1 VQCSARAPAEIPLF
15 FFLLQ
20 VSRCHFFDPNNVQWC
35 IERGATASAWTMHAL
50 ACIGCPRKEKRT
62 KLFSM
67 DARNEMQEILS
78 GRTYD
83 LPLVVATGLLIGARQ
98 VCIYP
103 VMAYPLTDAA
113 DDATPP
119 CL

>member
-1 VQCSARAPAEIPLF
+1 
-15 FFLLQ
+15 
-20 VSRCHFFDPNNVQWC
+20 
-35 IERGATASAWTMHAL
+35 
-50 ACIGCPRKEKRT
+50 
-62 KLFSM
+62 
-67 DARNEMQEILS
+67 MQEILS